1 MSLSA
6 SQNRA
11 GLALIA
17 PAAVL
22 ALLFLIT
29 PLSSIFV
36 LAFTDYQLGDRSLSF
51 VGFEN
56 FEALA
61 DDPTFWK
68 SLSNTLIYS
77 AVVVPGSMLLGLVSA
92 LLIDA
97 GTSLRSFYRTAFF
110 LPVMASLL
118 AMAVVWEFMLH
129 PSFGIVNATM
139 KALGFA
145 PHNWLKDG
153 GIALYV
159 LAVIGIWQSFGFNM
173 VLFMAGL
180 SAIPRDLYDAAEMD
194 GTPNAWARFRLI
206 TWPLLAP
213 VTVFVAVTSV
223 IRSFQVFDTVH
234 ALTQGG
240 PNKATEV
247 LLYTIYAEGFEFFRS
262 GHAAAITI
270 VFIMLVV
277 GVSLLRFVS
286 LKKNGASA

>member
-17 PAAVL
+17 PASVL
-22 ALLFLIT
+22 ALLFLIA

-51 VGFEN
+51 VGLEN

-194 GTPNAWARFRLI
+194 GTPNAWARFKLI

>member
-17 PAAVL
+17 PASVL
-22 ALLFLIT
+22 ALLFLFA

-194 GTPNAWARFRLI
+194 GTPNAWARFKLI

-270 VFIMLVV
+270 VFILLVV

>member
-17 PAAVL
+17 PASVL
-22 ALLFLIT
+22 ALLFLIA

-194 GTPNAWARFRLI
+194 GTPNAWARFKLI

-286 LKKNGASA
+286 LKKNGANA

>member
-17 PAAVL
+17 PASVL
-22 ALLFLIT
+22 ALLFLVA

-61 DDPTFWK
+61 NDPTFWK
-68 SLSNTLIYS
+68 SLTNTLIYS

-194 GTPNAWARFRLI
+194 GTPNAWARFKLI

-286 LKKNGASA
+286 LKKNGANA

>member
-1 MSLSA
+1 MNA
-6 SQNRA
+6 AINRNVA
-11 GLALIA
+11 GLALIT

-22 ALLFLIT
+22 AVVFLLG
-29 PLSSIFV
+29 PLLAIFV
-36 LAFTDYQLGDRSLSF
+36 LAFTDYHLGDRALRFIGLANFTDLAHDPSFWRSL
-51 VGFEN
+51 
-56 FEALA
+56 
-61 DDPTFWK
+61 T
-68 SLSNTLIYS
+68 NTVIYS
-77 AVVVPGSMLLGLVSA
+77 AVVVPGSVALGLVTA

-97 GTSLRSFYRTAFF
+97 GTSLRAFYRTVFF

-129 PSFGIVNATM
+129 PSFGIVNAAM
-139 KALGFA
+139 RALGLP

-153 GIALYV
+153 HLALYV

-180 SAIPRDLYDAAEMD
+180 SAIPRDLYDAAEID
-194 GTPNAWARFRLI
+194 GAPHAWDRFRLI

-213 VTVFVAVTSV
+213 VTVFVAITSV
-223 IRSFQVFDTVH
+223 IRSFQVFDTVQ

-262 GHAAAITI
+262 GRAAAITV
-270 VFIMLVV
+270 VFITLVV
-277 GVSLLRFVS
+277 GVSLLRFVK
-286 LKKNGASA
+286 LKKNGEPA

>member
-1 MSLSA
+1 M
-6 SQNRA
+6 
-11 GLALIA
+11 LAI
-17 PAAVL
+17 
-22 ALLFLIT
+22 
-29 PLSSIFV
+29 
-36 LAFTDYQLGDRSLSF
+36 
-51 VGFEN
+51 
-56 FEALA
+56 
-61 DDPTFWK
+61 
-68 SLSNTLIYS
+68 
-77 AVVVPGSMLLGLVSA
+77 
-92 LLIDA
+92 
-97 GTSLRSFYRTAFF
+97 
-110 LPVMASLL
+110 
-118 AMAVVWEFMLH
+118 
-129 PSFGIVNATM
+129 
-139 KALGFA
+139 
-145 PHNWLKDG
+145 
-153 GIALYV
+153 
-159 LAVIGIWQSFGFNM
+159 IGIWQSFGFNM

-194 GTPNAWARFRLI
+194 GTPNAWARFKLI

-213 VTVFVAVTSV
+213 VTIFVAVTSV

>member
-11 GLALIA
+11 GLALMA
-17 PAAVL
+17 PASVL
-22 ALLFLIT
+22 ALVFLIA
-29 PLSSIFV
+29 PLASIFV
-36 LAFTDYQLGDRSLSF
+36 LAFTDYQLGDRALNF
-51 VGFEN
+51 IGLEN
-56 FEALA
+56 FQALA
-61 DDPTFWK
+61 DDPVFWT
-68 SLSNTLIYS
+68 SLGNTLIYS

-129 PSFGIVNATM
+129 PSFGIANATM
-139 KALGFA
+139 KALGLE
-145 PHNWLKDG
+145 PVNWLKDG
-153 GIALYV
+153 DIALYV

-194 GTPNAWARFRLI
+194 GTPHAWARFRLI

>member
-17 PAAVL
+17 PASVL
-22 ALLFLIT
+22 ALLFLIA

-145 PHNWLKDG
+145 PDNWLKDG

-194 GTPNAWARFRLI
+194 GTPNAWARFKLI

-270 VFIMLVV
+270 VFITLVV

>member
-17 PAAVL
+17 PASVL
-22 ALLFLIT
+22 ALLFLIA

-194 GTPNAWARFRLI
+194 GTPNAWARFKLI

>member
-6 SQNRA
+6 SQSRA

-17 PAAVL
+17 PASVL
-22 ALLFLIT
+22 ALLFLIA

-36 LAFTDYQLGDRSLSF
+36 LAFTDYQLGDRSLRF
-51 VGFEN
+51 VGLGN
-56 FEALA
+56 FRALA
-61 DDPTFWK
+61 GDSTFWK

-159 LAVIGIWQSFGFNM
+159 LAIIGIWQSFGFNM

-194 GTPNAWARFRLI
+194 GTPNAWARFKLI

-213 VTVFVAVTSV
+213 VTIFVAVTSV

>member
-6 SQNRA
+6 SQSRA

-17 PAAVL
+17 PASVL
-22 ALLFLIT
+22 ALLFLIA

-36 LAFTDYQLGDRSLSF
+36 LAFTDYQLGDRSLRF
-51 VGFEN
+51 VGLGN
-56 FEALA
+56 FKALA
-61 DDPTFWK
+61 GDSTFWK

-159 LAVIGIWQSFGFNM
+159 LAIIGIWQSFGFNM

-194 GTPNAWARFRLI
+194 GTPNAWARFKLI

-213 VTVFVAVTSV
+213 VTIFVAVTSV

>member
-17 PAAVL
+17 PASVL
-22 ALLFLIT
+22 ALLFLIA

-51 VGFEN
+51 VGLKN

-68 SLSNTLIYS
+68 SLTNTLIYS

-194 GTPNAWARFRLI
+194 GTPNAWARFKLI